1 MTEYRRH
8 RLKGGCYFFTVNLA
22 QRNRTL
28 LTDKIELLRESFRNV
43 KDQHPFNIDAI
54 VVLPE
59 HLHTI
64 WTLPEGDD
72 DFSCRWRFI
81 KTHFSKQVEK
91 GERISKSRESKQ
103 ERSIWQRR
111 FWEHRIRNEDDF
123 VKHVDYIHYNPV
135 KHGYV
140 RCVADWRYS
149 SFHDFVN
156 RGILP
161 ANWAGGIYPELDLA

>member
-22 QRNRTL
+22 ERNRTL
-28 LTDKIELLRESFRNV
+28 LTDRIELLRESFRNV
-43 KDQHPFNIDAI
+43 KEQHPFNIDAI

-59 HLHTI
+59 HLHAN

-72 DFSCRWRFI
+72 DFSCRWRLI
-81 KTHFSKQVEK
+81 KT
-91 GERISKSRESKQ
+91 
-103 ERSIWQRR
+103 R
-111 FWEHRIRNEDDF
+111 FF

-140 RCVADWRYS
+140 RYVADWRYS
-149 SFHDFVN
+149 SFHDFVK